1 MASLSH
7 MHSIASKG
15 ETMLDIWGS
24 SDKREVNNSRDR
36 ELHFGSPLDRP
47 DDG

>member
-1 MASLSH
+1 MANSSPSH
-7 MHSIASKG
+7 IHSVASRVP
-15 ETMLDIWGS
+15 DIWGS

-36 ELHFGSPLDRP
+36 EVHFGSLLDRP